1 MFQGLR
7 AVEYINLIPKEV
19 PTNFKKDKQYDN
31 IWVRKDQWE
40 YDEES
45 HDKWSVIRDGLTYGN
60 NHKPVSDHCP
70 LWASIPYRNT
80 TV

>member
-7 AVEYINLIPKEV
+7 AAEYINLIPAGV
-19 PTNFKKDKQYDN
+19 HTNFINTKQYDN
-31 IWVRKDQWE
+31 IWVNKDQWE
-40 YDEES
+40 YDDEC
-45 HDKWSVIRDGLTYGN
+45 HDKWSVIRVGLTYGN
-60 NHKPVSDHCP
+60 NKPVSDHCP